1 MPRQRQSFG
10 SRSMLEEGRHRFL
23 DQRCEIAS
31 FSWPAAGGH
40 CAQDD
45 AFLIRVWQALA
56 RVKLLAAP
64 A

>member
-10 SRSMLEEGRHRFL
+10 HRFL